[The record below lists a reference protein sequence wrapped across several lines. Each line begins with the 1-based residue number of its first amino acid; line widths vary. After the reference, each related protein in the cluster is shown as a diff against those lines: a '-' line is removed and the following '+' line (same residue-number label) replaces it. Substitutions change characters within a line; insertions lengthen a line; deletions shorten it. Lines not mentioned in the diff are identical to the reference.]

1 MAAASS
7 RTWRGA
13 AQRASRSISLRAQ
26 SAKFAVTGALA
37 ALIDVSLTWLLQI
50 GFGLLSADPARA
62 VGFIIGTWTAYLLNR
77 RWTFQ
82 AEATA
87 VRFAGVLAT
96 YGVTFVVNMVAYK
109 VLFELFAVHWEWNST
124 LSLVVAFAISQGTA
138 TVVNFAVQR
147 WIIFRKAGVR
157 VVAKQDPS

>member
-13 AQRASRSISLRAQ
+13 AQRASRSTSLRAQ

-62 VGFIIGTWTAYLLNR
+62 VASLSVPGQPIYSIAAGPSRPKPPRCASPVSLPPTA
-77 RWTFQ
+77 
-82 AEATA
+82 
-87 VRFAGVLAT
+87 
-96 YGVTFVVNMVAYK
+96 
-109 VLFELFAVHWEWNST
+109 
-124 LSLVVAFAISQGTA
+124 
-138 TVVNFAVQR
+138 
-147 WIIFRKAGVR
+147 
-157 VVAKQDPS
+157 

>member
-1 MAAASS
+1 MA
-7 RTWRGA
+7 RRGPA
-13 AQRASRSISLRAQ
+13 GFALDQPARAKRQVRGD
-26 SAKFAVTGALA
+26 GALA

-62 VGFIIGTWTAYLLNR
+62 VGFIVGTWAAYLLNR

-82 AEATA
+82 AKATA

-96 YGVTFVVNMVAYK
+96 YGVTFVVNMVA
-109 VLFELFAVHWEWNST
+109 
-124 LSLVVAFAISQGTA
+124 FAISQGTA

-147 WIIFRKAGVR
+147 WIILGRRGSGSS
-157 VVAKQDPS
+157 PSRIRPSPG

>member
-1 MAAASS
+1 MAAAPS
-7 RTWRGA
+7 RTWCGA
-13 AQRASRSISLRAQ
+13 AQRASRSTSLRAQ

-62 VGFIIGTWTAYLLNR
+62 VGFIIGSWAAYLLNR

-96 YGVTFVVNMVAYK
+96 YGVTFVVNM
-109 VLFELFAVHWEWNST
+109 
-124 LSLVVAFAISQGTA
+124 VAFAISQGTA

>member
-1 MAAASS
+1 MV
-7 RTWRGA
+7 RRGSA
-13 AQRASRSISLRAQ
+13 GFALDQPARAKRQVRCD
-26 SAKFAVTGALA
+26 GALA

-62 VGFIIGTWTAYLLNR
+62 VGFIIGSWAAYLLNR

-87 VRFAGVLAT
+87 VRFASVLAT

-109 VLFELFAVHWEWNST
+109 FLLSFSPST
-124 LSLVVAFAISQGTA
+124 GSGTRPFPSWWPLLSRRAP
-138 TVVNFAVQR
+138 R
-147 WIIFRKAGVR
+147 PW
-157 VVAKQDPS
+157 

>member
-13 AQRASRSISLRAQ
+13 AQRASRSTSLRAQ

-50 GFGLLSADPARA
+50 GVGLLSADPARA
-62 VGFIIGTWTAYLLNR
+62 VGFIVGTWAAYLLNR
-77 RWTFQ
+77 RWTFKVK
-82 AEATA
+82 ATA

-96 YGVTFVVNMVAYK
+96 YGVTFVVNM
-109 VLFELFAVHWEWNST
+109 
-124 LSLVVAFAISQGTA
+124 VAFAISQGTA

>member
-1 MAAASS
+1 M
-7 RTWRGA
+7 
-13 AQRASRSISLRAQ
+13 
-26 SAKFAVTGALA
+26 TGALA

-62 VGFIIGTWTAYLLNR
+62 VGFIVGTWAAYLLNR
-77 RWTFQ
+77 RWTFKVK
-82 AEATA
+82 ATA

-96 YGVTFVVNMVAYK
+96 YGVTFVVNMVA
-109 VLFELFAVHWEWNST
+109 
-124 LSLVVAFAISQGTA
+124 FAISQGTA
-138 TVVNFAVQR
+138 TVVNFTVQR

>member
-1 MAAASS
+1 MA
-7 RTWRGA
+7 RRGPA
-13 AQRASRSISLRAQ
+13 GFALDQPARAKRQVRGD
-26 SAKFAVTGALA
+26 GALA

-50 GFGLLSADPARA
+50 GVGLLSADPARA
-62 VGFIIGTWTAYLLNR
+62 VGFIVGTWAAYLLNR

-96 YGVTFVVNMVAYK
+96 YGVTFVVNM
-109 VLFELFAVHWEWNST
+109 
-124 LSLVVAFAISQGTA
+124 VAFAISQGTA

>member
-1 MAAASS
+1 MAAASP

-13 AQRASRSISLRAQ
+13 AQRASRSTSLRAQ
-26 SAKFAVTGALA
+26 SARFAVTGALA

-50 GFGLLSADPARA
+50 GVGLLSADPARA
-62 VGFIIGTWTAYLLNR
+62 VGFIVGTWAAYLLNR

-96 YGVTFVVNMVAYK
+96 YGVTFVVNM
-109 VLFELFAVHWEWNST
+109 
-124 LSLVVAFAISQGTA
+124 VAFAISQGTA